1 MCDFTGGG
9 VTFYTYDISK
19 GVYLMK
25 NTDNLNPAKMK
36 SVSKFYDDETR
47 HKLYRKEFNKLR
59 RICKTLDDD
68 QKKVA
73 LPLCENLAFC
83 VVMLKELREIINRDG
98 YSEVY
103 VNGKNQTGIK
113 RTVAS
118 DLLIAIQKNYAML
131 LKQFKDLLPSTIQLD
146 DMDAWER
153 ANSI

>member
-1 MCDFTGGG
+1 
-9 VTFYTYDISK
+9 
-19 GVYLMK
+19 MK
-25 NTDNLNPAKMK
+25 NTDNLNPTKMK
-36 SVSKFYDDETR
+36 NVSKFYDDETR

-131 LKQFKDLLPSTIQLD
+131 LKQFKDLLPSTIQFD